1 MPLGNVLSGMDQQYV
16 ALKDESGTWRVLNT
30 WHEDLKHL
38 NADDDIED
46 SSEAVTVLSEG
57 QFIALIKEAASAG
70 VLENVSFT
78 ADTEEYEVEIQE
90 RQTEI
95 KELEQTIKE
104 LKSELNQKT
113 TVIESKSPHSEEYE
127 LKERAMDSILK
138 IVSMDE
144 LSKLSKD

>member
-57 QFIALIKEAASAG
+57 QFIALIKEAASTG

-78 ADTEEYEVEIQE
+78 ADTEEYEIEIQE
-90 RQTEI
+90 RENEI
-95 KELEQTIKE
+95 KELEQTIKD
-104 LKSELNQKT
+104 LKAESNQKT
-113 TVIESKSPHSEEYE
+113 TVIESKPPHSEEYE
-127 LKERAMDSILK
+127 LKERAMESILK
-138 IVSMDE
+138 IVSMDD